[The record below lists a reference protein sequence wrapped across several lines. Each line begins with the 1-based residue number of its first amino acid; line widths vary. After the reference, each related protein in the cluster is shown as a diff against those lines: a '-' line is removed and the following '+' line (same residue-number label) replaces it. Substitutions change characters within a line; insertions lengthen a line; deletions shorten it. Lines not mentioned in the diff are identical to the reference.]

1 MTGVWSCIRHAF
13 CLDVAKNSPARAD
26 STSSNQIW
34 RLSRA
39 LETWPPGQIRVVKI
53 MRSILN
59 RTLLMERG
67 SVHVW
72 LGSSLAMHL
81 IGRGSDGGCRKERL
95 RAATWDPGAA
105 GDNKVCI
112 ADHGRCAVRTGCSA
126 VAKVPSPSTGLSSR
140 FARRDVSVRRRNFV
154 LNADG
159 PRPHSGMQRRLR
171 MGSGGPEPSRVPYT
185 KDRLLHVQHITGM
198 KGKI

>member
-105 GDNKVCI
+105 GDNKVCMY
-112 ADHGRCAVRTGCSA
+112 
-126 VAKVPSPSTGLSSR
+126 SR
-140 FARRDVSVRRRNFV
+140 PRPLRSQDGMLRGGKGPLTVNRVVVSVRE
-154 LNADG
+154 A
-159 PRPHSGMQRRLR
+159 RRLR
-171 MGSGGPEPSRVPYT
+171 KTEELCLERRRAPPAQRDATPFTHGFGWTRATQGSIHER
-185 KDRLLHVQHITGM
+185 
-198 KGKI
+198 